1 MMGSRPSDW
10 SPLTGG
16 DPCPGDPDSW
26 QATINHWSTRK
37 TEIDAIRKVLNRGRC
52 IDGRSNR
59 ITKIEHTFEL
69 GATMC
74 EKISGEFQ
82 RVHDVLTDW
91 QKNLREMQEKADAAL
106 SVARQAQ
113 IHKEETQDKLR
124 FYERHSLTSAL
135 GRLSAD
141 LSGSMIFS
149 LRQDISEANACI
161 ATQQA
166 VVDEIR
172 EQYTS
177 RSATAVNG
185 YNISGIGGIF
195 VDRSSGASGLA
206 PFSSADEVLSFF
218 LGFDAQALTLAFET
232 AAASDEFQPQL
243 LDALSKL
250 TPQQINEYFAAH
262 PEFARFPLQ
271 MQGSNID
278 RAEAYKAWWAQLD
291 ENQQKAFTIAAPGIV
306 GNMDGVPYTVRDQA
320 NRKLAKTVAEDPN
333 TDEATRK
340 ALENLLAAATMK
352 DDGIPRYVTSLD
364 LSNIKPE
371 NEDGYDYN
379 NVLASV
385 SLGSVDD
392 ADKVTVVVPGMTN
405 NVAGSIEDLVGTGDN
420 IYKEQYRAEQL
431 HGTNDP
437 KLAVVLWIGYETPP
451 HLDEEGRQLLGGKTF
466 TQSKMVT
473 DIYLAEQGG
482 QNLAGF
488 IDGLNVTKSTA
499 VTCERDG
506 LYSDAHISVIAHSY
520 GTTTT
525 AEAMQVS
532 ETKVDNIVMYGS
544 AGLGIESIYD
554 ANSAEGWN
562 VERDAKGRQKIF
574 FTDSMEDWTALGG
587 YLPGWL
593 LDSSLISK
601 ENRLLPYAVADAQR
615 FQSTEGISADGYYL
629 EDVDMHGFNIDG
641 DNQGYAHKQTSSL
654 VYGARAALGY
664 TEDLDLKLYKPY
676 YYESEGDSLRLVPVT
691 AADCD
696 ENGRVRPEIMQKVR
710 KAQSSMTGDQV
721 LTFAPPL
728 SRAPTRG

>member
-1 MMGSRPSDW
+1 MMSSRPSDW

-26 QATINHWSTRK
+26 QATIDHWSTRK
-37 TEIDAIRKVLNRGRC
+37 TEIDAIKKVLNRGMC
-52 IDGRSNR
+52 IDGTSNR

-82 RVHDVLTDW
+82 RVHDVLTGW

-106 SVARQAQ
+106 SAARQAQ
-113 IHKEETQDKLR
+113 VSMEDAQAKLNSYEETAKRSKIPELMNQ
-124 FYERHSLTSAL
+124 
-135 GRLSAD
+135 
-141 LSGSMIFS
+141 SGIFS
-149 LRQDISEANACI
+149 LRQDISEAAASII
-161 ATQQA
+161 AQQA
-166 VVDEIR
+166 VLDEIR
-172 EQYTS
+172 EQYKTQ
-177 RSATAVNG
+177 SATAVNG
-185 YNISGIGGIF
+185 YNISSIGGIF
-195 VDRSSGASGLA
+195 VDRSPGASGLA

-218 LGFDAQALTLAFET
+218 LDFDAQALTLAFET

-291 ENQQKAFTIAAPGIV
+291 ENQQKAFTFAAPGIV
-306 GNMDGVPYTVRDQA
+306 GNMDGVPYTARDQA
-320 NRKLAKTVAEDPN
+320 NHKLAKIVAEDPN
-333 TDEATRK
+333 TDEATRE
-340 ALENLLAAATMK
+340 ALESLLIAATMG

-405 NVAGSIEDLVGTGDN
+405 NVAGSMVELTETGVN
-420 IYKEQYRAEQL
+420 IYDEQKSAERL
-431 HGTNDP
+431 HGVDNP
-437 KLAVVLWIGYETPP
+437 QLAVVLWIGYETPP

-499 VTCERDG
+499 VTCEKDG

-532 ETKVDNIVMYGS
+532 ETMVDNIVMYGS
-544 AGLGIESIYD
+544 AGLGIESIVD

-562 VERDAKGRQKIF
+562 VERDANGRQNIF

-587 YLPGWL
+587 FLPGRL
-593 LDSSLISK
+593 FPAPFISK
-601 ENRLLPYAVADAQR
+601 EVRYRPYAIADAQR
-615 FQSTEGISADGYYL
+615 FQSTQGISADGYYL
-629 EDVDMHGFNIDG
+629 EDVDMHGFDVDG
-641 DNQGYAHKQTSSL
+641 DNQGYAHEQTTSL
-654 VYGARAALGY
+654 VYGSRAALGY
-664 TEDLDLKLYKPY
+664 TEDLDKRLYEPF
-676 YYESEGDSLRLVPVT
+676 YYEDDGEGSRMVPVT

-696 ENGRVRPEIMQKVR
+696 ENGRVRPEIMQRVR
-710 KAQSSMTGDQV
+710 ESQPYITDDQA
-721 LTFAPPL
+721 LTFAPSP
-728 SRAPTRG
+728 G